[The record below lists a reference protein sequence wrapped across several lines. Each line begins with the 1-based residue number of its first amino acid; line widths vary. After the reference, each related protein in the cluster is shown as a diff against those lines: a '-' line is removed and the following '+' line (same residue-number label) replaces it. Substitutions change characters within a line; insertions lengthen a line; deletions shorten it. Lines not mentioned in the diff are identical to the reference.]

1 VFRFCLLSPV
11 RDFDAQI
18 TMAAEH
24 KIWLGLQN
32 LL

>member
-1 VFRFCLLSPV
+1 LSPV